1 MNGSHKPAQGEV
13 GLHISEGPFGLKL
26 VRADFEIG
34 SVESFTEIQSTASG
48 GGTAPIINGYGGGSQ
63 PIRMSTT
70 SRNYHRFFVPT
81 PSGMQHPLTL
91 DA

>member
-13 GLHISEGPFGLKL
+13 DLHISEGPFGLKL

-48 GGTAPIINGYGGGSQ
+48 GGTAPIINGYGGDHNQSGCR
-63 PIRMSTT
+63 PHRAITT
-70 SRNYHRFFVPT
+70 ASLCP
-81 PSGMQHPLTL
+81 HPVGCNTR
-91 DA
+91 